1 MNTNDTNRH
10 NGLSS
15 MSRDSKDVAQ
25 YYDNWAVDY
34 DETLTKWQYDAPG
47 RVAEMLRMDLAPEA
61 VILDAGCGTGLSGRA
76 LRAVGFKTIDG
87 IDVSNRSLQIARSL
101 GIYRALQEMDMQKTP
116 LPISDEQYDGLVC
129 VGVLTH
135 LPDSDGALRDF
146 NRVVKPGGVVVLT
159 QRSDLFMERSFQD
172 VLKELSEEGAIMR
185 VRVSDA
191 RPYLPKN
198 EEFGDQL
205 LVHYISYLVV

>member
-1 MNTNDTNRH
+1 MNTNDTTRH

-15 MSRDSKDVAQ
+15 MSRNSKDVAQ

-34 DETLTKWQYDAPG
+34 DETLADWQYDAPDQ
-47 RVAEMLRMDLAPEA
+47 VAEMLRMDLAPEA

-87 IDVSNRSLQIARSL
+87 IDVSSCSLQIARSL
-101 GIYRALQEMDMQKTP
+101 GIYRTLQEVDMQKTP

-129 VGVLTH
+129 VGVLTY
-135 LPDSDGALRDF
+135 LPDSGGTLRDF

-159 QRSDLFMERSFQD
+159 QRSDLFVERSFQD
-172 VLKELSEEGAIMR
+172 VLKELSEEGTIMR

-205 LVHYISYLVV
+205 LVQYVSYLVF